1 MTTAPAPSVNTA
13 RVVIEEKGPDT
24 VAVSIPQTHYVLRF
38 TTLTEVAAEVGS
50 RCKGTIRAKA
60 TKRVDE
66 CTSGGRWIEPLVGQ
80 PRNIQGEVLESDAS
94 SNTITVNAVVP
105 MVVTL
110 HAGQKAADFP
120 VGTYVT
126 ASVRSDATFAPK
138 G

>member
-1 MTTAPAPSVNTA
+1 MTTAPASINTA
-13 RVVIEEKGPDT
+13 RVIIEEKSADT
-24 VAVSIPQTHYVLRF
+24 VAVSIPGSHYVLHF
-38 TTLTEVAAEVGS
+38 STLTEVAAEVGS

-66 CTSGGRWIEPLVGQ
+66 CTTGGRWIEPLVGQ
-80 PRNIQGEVLESDAS
+80 PRNIQGEVLEADAS
-94 SNTITVNAVVP
+94 ANTITVNAVVP

-110 HAGQKAADFP
+110 FAGQKAADFP